1 VFNIGGNKYRLVADR
16 RYDLGRVYIRHV
28 LTHEEDDRRT
38 QDDSLSRAA
47 QPLDGEGGKNT
58 MAELLDFTK
67 PHVLRNEA
75 EYTAAVAEIEGLL
88 DTDPPPHSESY
99 ERLEFLSVLVQAY
112 EDAHFPLERLTS
124 PQDVV
129 ALMLEQKGLSP
140 DEFAPWIGGK
150 SPMLAFLEGA
160 YSLSL
165 PQIEKL
171 REQLGIP
178 ADLLINPGKSIQIT

>member
-1 VFNIGGNKYRLVADR
+1 
-16 RYDLGRVYIRHV
+16 
-28 LTHEEDDRRT
+28 
-38 QDDSLSRAA
+38 
-47 QPLDGEGGKNT
+47 

-75 EYTAAVAEIEGLL
+75 EYIAAVAEIEGLL

-129 ALMLEQKGLSP
+129 AFMLEQKGLSH
-140 DEFAPWIGGK
+140 DDLAQWLGGE
-150 SPMLAFLEGA
+150 SPMLAF
-160 YSLSL
+160 
-165 PQIEKL
+165 
-171 REQLGIP
+171 
-178 ADLLINPGKSIQIT
+178 